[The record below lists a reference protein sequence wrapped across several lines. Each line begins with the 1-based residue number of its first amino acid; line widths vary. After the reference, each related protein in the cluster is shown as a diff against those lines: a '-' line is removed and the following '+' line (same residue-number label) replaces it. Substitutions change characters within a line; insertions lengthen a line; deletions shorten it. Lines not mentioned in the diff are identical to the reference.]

1 MCDDSLYKC
10 TLCGTKMSIHS
21 VAHYGKPIGMKVKI
35 FKKTKRIQTLCHPCY
50 SKEIDRT
57 GVHNPNKL

>member
-10 TLCGTKMSIHS
+10 TLCDTKMSIHS

-35 FKKTKRIQTLCHPCY
+35 FNKTKRIQTLCHSCY

-57 GVHNPNKL
+57 RVYNPNKL